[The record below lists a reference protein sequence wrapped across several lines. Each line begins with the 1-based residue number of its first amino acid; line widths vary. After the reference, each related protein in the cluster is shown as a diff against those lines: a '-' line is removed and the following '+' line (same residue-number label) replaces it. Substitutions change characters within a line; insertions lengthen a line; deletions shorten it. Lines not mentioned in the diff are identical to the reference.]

1 MCKLLLR
8 SETTN
13 SKMLCH
19 LKESQHQQAALRVV
33 FYLWFFSRCTSELC
47 LCNMVEDIHTEILVV
62 RETRIHAE
70 IEGNFVCGF
79 FRVPQRFPAE
89 FIGIFDGFIGD

>member
-1 MCKLLLR
+1 MGKLLLR

-19 LKESQHQQAALRVV
+19 LRESQHQQAALRVV
-33 FYLWFFSRCTSELC
+33 CYHWFFSHCTSEQC

-70 IEGNFVCGF
+70 IEGSFVRGF
-79 FRVPQRFPAE
+79 FRVPRRFPAE
-89 FIGIFDGFIGD
+89 FIGIFGGFIGD